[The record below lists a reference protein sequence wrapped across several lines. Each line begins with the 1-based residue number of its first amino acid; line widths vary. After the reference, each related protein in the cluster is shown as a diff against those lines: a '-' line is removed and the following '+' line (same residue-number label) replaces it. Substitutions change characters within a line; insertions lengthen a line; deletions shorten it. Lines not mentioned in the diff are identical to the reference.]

1 VEQQAETPVIG
12 QSPKKKGKA
21 SRIGRREMA
30 DATTGQQRPAMRTT
44 GDRKI
49 RPAFNAFTKLS
60 CQRAAAP
67 YDARLLMR
75 GRN

>member
-1 VEQQAETPVIG
+1 
-12 QSPKKKGKA
+12 
-21 SRIGRREMA
+21 MA